1 MIIAFHKPYGVL
13 SQFNQ
18 NPDEAEQKTLAGFG
32 LPPEFTPVGR
42 LDMDSEGLLLITD
55 EKQFEAD
62 LLRPHKQHVRTYLVQ
77 VEGQPTLTDMRTL
90 AAGGM
95 EIRGHTTLPCYA
107 QLIGGIPRNL
117 TPRVPAVDP
126 ASENRSS
133 WIMIKLKEGKNRQVR
148 RMTAKIGY
156 PTLRLIRC
164 SIGEYD
170 LGKLEPGK
178 WVVLD
183 KDDVEALKKG
193 N

>member
-13 SQFNQ
+13 SQFNE
-18 NPDEAEQKTLAGFG
+18 NPDMPGQKTLSDYD

-42 LDMDSEGLLLITD
+42 LDIDSEGLLLITD
-55 EKQFEAD
+55 EKQLEAD

-77 VEGQPTLTDMRTL
+77 VDGQPTLTDMRTL

-107 QLIGGIPRNL
+107 QLIGGYPRKL
-117 TPRVPAVDP
+117 APREPAVDP
-126 ASENRSS
+126 ASEKRSS
-133 WIMIKLKEGKNRQVR
+133 WIMIRLKEGKNRQVR
-148 RMTAKIGY
+148 RMTAKLGY
-156 PTLRLIRC
+156 PTLRLIRS

-170 LGKLEPGK
+170 LGDIQPGK

-183 KDDVEALKKG
+183 KDDVEALKK
-193 N
+193 

>member
-1 MIIAFHKPYGVL
+1 MIIAFNKPYGVL
-13 SQFNQ
+13 SQFNE
-18 NPDEAEQKTLAGFG
+18 NPDQPGQRTLAAFD

-77 VEGQPTLTDMRTL
+77 VDGKPTLTDMREL
-90 AAGGM
+90 AAGV
-95 EIRGHTTLPCYA
+95 EIRGYTTLPCHA
-107 QLIGGIPRNL
+107 QLLN
-117 TPRVPAVDP
+117 TPPKKLQTREPSVDE
-126 ASENRSS
+126 ASEKRSS
-133 WIMIKLKEGKNRQVR
+133 WIMLRLREGKNRQVR

-156 PTLRLIRC
+156 PTLRLIRI

-170 LGKLEPGK
+170 LADLGTGK

-183 KDDVEALKKG
+183 HDEIDSLKK
-193 N
+193 

>member
-18 NPDEAEQKTLAGFG
+18 NPDEPGQRTLSGFN
-32 LPPEFTPVGR
+32 LPPDFTPVGR

-55 EKQFEAD
+55 EKQLEAD

-90 AAGGM
+90 AAGGI
-95 EIRGHTTLPCYA
+95 EIRGHITLPCHA
-107 QLIGGIPRNL
+107 QLLGGPPRKL
-117 TPRVPAVDP
+117 TPREPAVDP
-126 ASENRSS
+126 ASEKRSS
-133 WIMIKLKEGKNRQVR
+133 WIMIRLKEGKNRQVR

-156 PTLRLIRC
+156 PTLRLIRT

-170 LGKLEPGK
+170 LGDLELGK

-183 KDDVEALKKG
+183 QDDVEALNK
-193 N
+193 